1 MPEIPDQVRND
12 GKEMLNQ
19 VQHDGEIA
27 GRARDDEIL
36 NQVQD
41 DE

>member
-1 MPEIPDQVRND
+1 MPGQARHDGEMTEIPDQVRDD
-12 GKEMLNQ
+12 GK
-19 VQHDGEIA
+19 IA

-36 NQVQD
+36 NQVLD